1 MPAKYGNATR
11 LLNSRALLSP
21 ALAFAIL
28 VLLLSLL
35 WSITLGAADINRAT
49 VFAALLDF
57 DESAFE
63 HLIIRTVRLPR
74 VLGGFMVGLALAVA
88 GAIMQA
94 LTRNPLADSG
104 ILGINA
110 GAAFAVVVTVFLLRE
125 SSLGAYAIAGMV
137 GAAAAGALV
146 YGLGSAGRGGPT
158 PLRLTL
164 AGVIVTAFLSALTTL
179 ILISDRETLDQ
190 IRFWTAGSL
199 AGRDMPLFRQ
209 LAPIIG
215 LGIVGSVLLGR
226 QITTISLGEDVAKG
240 LGQNTVVVK
249 ILSALIVIVLAGG
262 AVALAGP
269 IGFVGLVAPH
279 IARFLVGAD
288 YRWIIPFAGVI
299 GAIMVVAADVAAR
312 IVLRPQELPVGV
324 LMALIGAPFFIYLA
338 RWRVRR

>member
-1 MPAKYGNATR
+1 MNNR
-11 LLNSRALLSP
+11 W
-21 ALAFAIL
+21 
-28 VLLLSLL
+28 LLLPGFIAAALILIACLL
-35 WSITLGAADINRAT
+35 WSITHGAADIESAT
-49 VFAALLDF
+49 VFAALLQPD
-57 DESAFE
+57 DTAFE
-63 HLIIRTVRLPR
+63 HLIIQTVRLPR
-74 VLGGFMVGLALAVA
+74 VLAGALVGMALAVA

-110 GAAFAVVVTVFLLRE
+110 GAAFAVVVTVFLLRA
-125 SSLGAYAIAGMV
+125 SSLGVYAVAGML

-158 PLRLTL
+158 PWRLTL
-164 AGVIVTAFLSALTTL
+164 AGVIVTAFLAALTTL

-199 AGRDMPLFRQ
+199 AGRDMPLLRQ
-209 LAPIIG
+209 MAPII
-215 LGIVGSVLLGR
+215 LVGTVGAVLLGR

-240 LGQNTVVVK
+240 LGQNTVAIKV
-249 ILSALIVIVLAGG
+249 LSSLIVVVLAGG

-279 IARFLVGAD
+279 IARFIVGPD
-288 YRWIIPFAGVI
+288 YRWVIPYSGTL
-299 GAIMVVAADVAAR
+299 GAVMVVVADVAAR
-312 IVLRPQELPVGV
+312 IVLRPQEIPVGV
-324 LMALIGAPFFIYLA
+324 MMALVGAPFFIYLA